1 MCISMSQ
8 IHVFSSIL
16 DEVSHGDEIVFNAT
30 FKNLRRGQQKGI
42 PEGRHFSIL
51 NIQKT
56 GHRDK

>member
-1 MCISMSQ
+1 MSQ